1 MLGHFIQRGVQRL
14 AVAVN
19 AAGGQRN
26 FVQHHF
32 QVQLHDGG
40 CMVELGGLTCAREV
54 DGTLQITFRN
64 AVEAADGCI
73 EWVHNAANEQ
83 VTHSRHHQQ
92 ARNDAE

>member
-1 MLGHFIQRGVQRL
+1 MCEWRIHLIVLGFGMLGHFIQRGVQRL

-54 DGTLQITFRN
+54 DGTLQIPLRN
-64 AVEAADGCI
+64 AVEAGG
-73 EWVHNAANEQ
+73 WMH
-83 VTHSRHHQQ
+83 
-92 ARNDAE
+92 